1 MKASPD
7 WPNSFSYDSAFGNSS
22 ILKCRSTG
30 GKMNCDQKPILFV
43 GAGGPEPPECKQQLE
58 GSGFFV
64 LTAVNGEEGLEL
76 FRTQD
81 PAAMVVDETSV
92 GGKADDLTA
101 AVKQLNPRTPV
112 VIVSDSTAVTE
123 KVRELA
129 DAMVL
134 KAQAELLPEKL
145 DSLIRI
151 RSHSHPQLDGK
162 YVVFSNSDRHYL
174 DCSDGVCELL
184 GYTRME
190 LTSMTID
197 EASYRPQRTGGI
209 FDQYVQNGKLEGQY
223 ILRHKSGKPIFIEY
237 RSEIFPDGCMAAVW
251 EPVED
256 WKQLYQSAM
265 LEFDRSKLRDR
276 VETAQHAVEHRM
288 RELGESTTATPE
300 YQQLRDALS
309 GLRVLARDVSQA

>member
-1 MKASPD
+1 M
-7 WPNSFSYDSAFGNSS
+7 NSEA
-22 ILKCRSTG
+22 
-30 GKMNCDQKPILFV
+30 KPILLV
-43 GAGGPEPPECKQQLE
+43 GAAASELPQRKQQLE
-58 GSGFFV
+58 RSGFSV
-64 LTAVNGEEGLEL
+64 ITAVGIEDGLEL

-81 PAAMVVDETSV
+81 PAAVVVDEPAVRSR
-92 GGKADDLTA
+92 ADDFTE
-101 AVKQLNPRTPV
+101 AVKQLNRRKPV
-112 VIVSDSTAVTE
+112 VIISDTDVVTE
-123 KVRELA
+123 KIRELA

-134 KAQAELLPEKL
+134 KAQSQLLPEKL

-197 EASYRPQRTGGI
+197 EASYRPQRTSGL
-209 FDQYVQNGKLEGQY
+209 FEQYVHNGKLEGQY
-223 ILRHKSGKPIFIEY
+223 ILRHKGGKPIFIQY

-288 RELGESTTATPE
+288 RELGEESTAMPEE

>member
-1 MKASPD
+1 MTPEV
-7 WPNSFSYDSAFGNSS
+7 
-22 ILKCRSTG
+22 
-30 GKMNCDQKPILFV
+30 KPILFV
-43 GAGGPEPPECKQQLE
+43 GAGASELPQCKQQLE
-58 GSGFFV
+58 CSGFSV
-64 LTAVNGEEGLEL
+64 LTAACGEDGLEL

-81 PAAMVVDETSV
+81 PAAVVVDETDV
-92 GGKADDLTA
+92 RAAADDLTEA
-101 AVKQLNPRTPV
+101 IKQLTPRTPV
-112 VIVSDSTAVTE
+112 VILSDSAAVTE
-123 KVRELA
+123 KIRALA

-134 KAQAELLPEKL
+134 KAQAQLLPEKL
-145 DSLIRI
+145 ASLIRI
-151 RSHSHPQLDGK
+151 RSHSHPQLDAK
-162 YVVFSNSDRHYL
+162 YVVFSNSSRQYL

-209 FDQYVQNGKLEGQY
+209 FEQYVQTGKLEGQY

-251 EPVED
+251 EPVRD

-276 VETAQHAVEHRM
+276 VETAQHAVQHRI
-288 RELGESTTATPE
+288 RELGEGTTASPE

-309 GLRVLARDVSQA
+309 GLRVLGRDIPQA

>member
-1 MKASPD
+1 M
-7 WPNSFSYDSAFGNSS
+7 
-22 ILKCRSTG
+22 
-30 GKMNCDQKPILFV
+30 KPILFV
-43 GAGGPEPPECKQQLE
+43 GADMAELPQCKQQLE
-58 GSGFFV
+58 CSGFSV
-64 LTAVNGEEGLEL
+64 LTAAGGEDGLEL

-81 PAAMVVDETSV
+81 PAAVVVDETDV
-92 GGKADDLTA
+92 RAGADDFTEA
-101 AVKQLNPRTPV
+101 IKQLNPRTPV
-112 VIVSDSTAVTE
+112 VILSDSAAVTE
-123 KVRELA
+123 KVRALA

-134 KAQAELLPEKL
+134 KAQAQLLPEKL

-162 YVVFSNSDRHYL
+162 YVVFSNSARHYL

-197 EASYRPQRTGGI
+197 DASYRPQRTGGI
-209 FDQYVQNGKLEGQY
+209 FEQYVQNGKLEGQY

-237 RSEIFPDGCMAAVW
+237 RSEIFPDRCMAAVW
-251 EPVED
+251 EPVQD

-309 GLRVLARDVSQA
+309 GLRVLARDIPQA

>member
-1 MKASPD
+1 M
-7 WPNSFSYDSAFGNSS
+7 NSNE
-22 ILKCRSTG
+22 
-30 GKMNCDQKPILFV
+30 KPILFV
-43 GAGGPEPPECKQQLE
+43 GANDSDSQCKQQLE
-58 GSGFFV
+58 CSGFSV
-64 LTAVNGEEGLEL
+64 LIAADGEDGMEL

-81 PAAMVVDETSV
+81 PVAVVVDET
-92 GGKADDLTA
+92 TA
-101 AVKQLNPRTPV
+101 RSRAEDFTEAIKQLNPRKPV
-112 VIVSDSTAVTE
+112 VIVSDSAAVTE
-123 KVRELA
+123 RVRGLA

-134 KAQAELLPEKL
+134 KAQAQLLPEKV

-162 YVVFSNSDRHYL
+162 YVVFSNSARHYL

-197 EASYRPQRTGGI
+197 QASYRPQRTSGL
-209 FDQYVQNGKLEGQY
+209 FEQYVHNGKLEGQY
-223 ILRHKSGKPIFIEY
+223 ILRHKSGKPIFIQY

-256 WKQLYQSAM
+256 WKQLYQSAL

-288 RELGESTTATPE
+288 RELGESTTTTPE
-300 YQQLRDALS
+300 YQQLQDALS

>member
-1 MKASPD
+1 M
-7 WPNSFSYDSAFGNSS
+7 
-22 ILKCRSTG
+22 
-30 GKMNCDQKPILFV
+30 KPILFV
-43 GAGGPEPPECKQQLE
+43 GADMAELPQCKQQLE
-58 GSGFFV
+58 CSGGSV
-64 LTAVNGEEGLEL
+64 LTAAGGEDGMEL

-81 PAAMVVDETSV
+81 PAAVVVDETDV
-92 GGKADDLTA
+92 RAGADDFA
-101 AVKQLNPRTPV
+101 EAIKQLNPRTPV
-112 VIVSDSTAVTE
+112 VILSDSAAVTE
-123 KVRELA
+123 KVRALA

-134 KAQAELLPEKL
+134 KAQAQLLPEKV

-162 YVVFSNSDRHYL
+162 YVVFSNSARHYL

-197 EASYRPQRTGGI
+197 DASYRPQRTGGI
-209 FDQYVQNGKLEGQY
+209 FEQYVQNGKLEGQY

-251 EPVED
+251 EPVQD

-265 LEFDRSKLRDR
+265 LEFDRSNLRDR
-276 VETAQHAVEHRM
+276 IETAQQAVEHRM
-288 RELGESTTATPE
+288 RELGEGTTASPE
-300 YQQLRDALS
+300 DQQLRDALS
-309 GLRVLARDVSQA
+309 GLRVLARDIPQA